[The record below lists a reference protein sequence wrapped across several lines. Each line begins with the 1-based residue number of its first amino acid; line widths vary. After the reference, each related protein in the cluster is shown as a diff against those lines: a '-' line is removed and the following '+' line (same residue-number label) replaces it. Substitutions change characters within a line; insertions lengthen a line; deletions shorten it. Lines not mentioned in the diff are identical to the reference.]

1 MWDLLDHALGDSL
14 LAQFVAITVAMAL
27 SSAAYAAVVLAL
39 RIPEANQIIR
49 LIRGRMGRG
58 AS

>member
-1 MWDLLDHALGDSL
+1 MALG
-14 LAQFVAITVAMAL
+14 
-27 SSAAYAAVVLAL
+27 SAVYAGAVLAL
-39 RIPEANQIIR
+39 RIPEAQQIIA